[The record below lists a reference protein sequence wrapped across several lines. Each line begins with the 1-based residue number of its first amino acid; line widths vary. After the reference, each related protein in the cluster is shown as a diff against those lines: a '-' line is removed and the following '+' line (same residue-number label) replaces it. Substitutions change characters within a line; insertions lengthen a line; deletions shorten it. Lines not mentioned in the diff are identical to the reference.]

1 MRALQGS
8 PRTPAAGESLKKSIT
23 KLRRT
28 SATVLEV
35 DESALTPKNGSSK
48 KSTPKSSIQQKE
60 NTPEDEL
67 LPGTPSI
74 LKTKPSTARRES
86 GKKRVSFGGDLSPEL
101 FDKTLPPS
109 TPLRKG
115 TSPARRL
122 SEPLQKIT
130 PGVKSGKKRF
140 SLGNTLGE
148 MPILEEDEEA
158 KDDGPVFVPNE
169 GTSVPEAL
177 CDTPPQSLP
186 APLLPTTTDITE
198 DVTSPEVDPEAVKEQ
213 DAEQAP
219 AEVTNVGEDSGLEE
233 KPSITPTRKTKR
245 ASMFRAQRLATPIR
259 QQIHAGKISSF
270 VA

>member
-1 MRALQGS
+1 M
-8 PRTPAAGESLKKSIT
+8 
-23 KLRRT
+23 RRT

-35 DESALTPKNGSSK
+35 DESALTPKNVSPK
-48 KSTPKSSIQQKE
+48 KSTPKSAIQQKE
-60 NTPEDEL
+60 NTPENEL

-148 MPILEEDEEA
+148 MPILEEDEDA
-158 KDDGPVFVPNE
+158 KDDVPVFVPNE

-186 APLLPTTTDITE
+186 APLLPTTFDITE
-198 DVTSPEVDPEAVKEQ
+198 DVTSPVADPEAVTVQEL

-219 AEVTNVGEDSGLEE
+219 AEVTNVEEDTAPEE

-259 QQIHAGKISSF
+259 QQIHAGKIPSF
-270 VA
+270 CCLVYTLVHV

>member
-1 MRALQGS
+1 MRAVQGS

-28 SATVLEV
+28 SATVQEV
-35 DESALTPKNGSSK
+35 DESALTPKNTSPK
-48 KSTPKSSIQQKE
+48 KSTPKSSVQQKE
-60 NTPEDEL
+60 NTPDDEL
-67 LPGTPSI
+67 LPDTPSI
-74 LKTKPSTARRES
+74 LKTKPSNARRES

-140 SLGNTLGE
+140 SLGNTLGD
-148 MPILEEDEEA
+148 MPILEEDEEG
-158 KDDGPVFVPNE
+158 KEDVPVFVPNE

-186 APLLPTTTDITE
+186 APLLPTTSETTE
-198 DVTSPEVDPEAVKEQ
+198 DVASPAVDPVPLTEQ
-213 DAEQAP
+213 NEQAP
-219 AEVTNVGEDSGLEE
+219 VAVTYGVEETAPEE

-245 ASMFRAQRLATPIR
+245 GSMFKAQRLATPIR
-259 QQIHAGKISSF
+259 QQIHTG
-270 VA
+270 